1 MYQLRGLPPFQFLG
15 HTGSFMLLLTNDD
28 VENLISIPDCV
39 AALEDAYRDYGN
51 EDAVD
56 MPRQDMLVAN
66 SRAGAVHAF
75 KTMSGSW
82 PRVGIAAVRLSSDI
96 VTWPVTNGAPR
107 RVKVPLSEPG
117 GRYNG
122 SLLLFST
129 ETGQLLCMMSDG
141 VVQKMRVGCTSGVA
155 AKYLARK
162 GSRVMC
168 LFGAGWQ
175 AEGHLEAMCAVRRF
189 DRINVYSPNPS
200 SRKKFVERFRAKLK
214 VNIIDV
220 ATPAA
225 AVEGADILISA
236 TNSMLPTIGP
246 EWIGPGMHIASV
258 RGSEIPISV
267 LNKVTRLVVHSTEPV
282 AAFPARGW
290 PSEVP
295 EFANGDYS
303 RPDVGQFDLSNVPEL
318 KDVVAGKSVGRQS
331 DDEVTCFHNFKGLG
345 LQFAVVGSLVYREAV
360 KRKLGH
366 LIDDSYFTQ
375 TVHP

>member
-1 MYQLRGLPPFQFLG
+1 MGWI
-15 HTGSFMLLLTNDD
+15 MLLLTNDD
-28 VENLISIPDCV
+28 VEALISIPNCV

-51 EDAVD
+51 GDAVD

-66 SRAGAVHAF
+66 SRPGAVHAF

-82 PRVGIAAVRLSSDI
+82 PQAGIAAVRLSSDI

-141 VVQKMRVGCTSGVA
+141 VVQKTRVGCTSGVA

-162 GSRVMC
+162 DSKVMC

-175 AEGHLEAMCAVRRF
+175 AEGHLEAMCAVRQF
-189 DRINVYSPNPS
+189 DRINVYSPTPS
-200 SRKKFVERFRAKLK
+200 SRRRFVERFRAKLQ
-214 VNIIDV
+214 VNIVDV
-220 ATPAA
+220 PTPEA

-236 TNSMLPTIGP
+236 TNSMLPTIRP
-246 EWIGPGMHIASV
+246 EWIRPGMHIASV
-258 RGSEIPISV
+258 RGSEIPLAV
-267 LNKVTRLVVHSTEPV
+267 LNKVTRLMVHSTEPV
-282 AAFPARGW
+282 QAFSARGW

-295 EFANGDYS
+295 EFTNGDYS
-303 RPDVGQFDLSNVPEL
+303 RPDVGLFDLSTVPEM
-318 KDVVAGKSVGRQS
+318 KDVVAGKAAGRQS
-331 DDEVTCFHNFKGLG
+331 DDEITCFHNYKGLG
-345 LQFAVVGSLVYREAV
+345 LQFAVVGNLVYREAV

-366 LIDDSYFTQ
+366 SVDDSFFTQ